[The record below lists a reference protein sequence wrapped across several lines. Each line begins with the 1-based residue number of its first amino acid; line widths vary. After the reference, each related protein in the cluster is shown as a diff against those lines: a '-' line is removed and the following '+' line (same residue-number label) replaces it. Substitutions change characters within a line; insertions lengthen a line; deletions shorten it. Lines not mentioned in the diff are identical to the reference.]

1 MRNWIGIKELVVG
14 IIIIFLGVSILP
26 SITANA
32 GGFNKLNN
40 TTIKY
45 VCIGKVDY
53 VQKSDD
59 IFSFKAKFV
68 IVLIYEDEQF
78 INNIFV
84 INMGYTIEDFVTI
97 EGIIK
102 DHFIFVVINSFS
114 LEQLR
119 THFQ

>member
-1 MRNWIGIKELVVG
+1 M
-14 IIIIFLGVSILP
+14 P

-40 TTIKY
+40 TFIEY
-45 VCIGKVDY
+45 ICIDKIDY

-59 IFSFKAKFV
+59 MFSFKAKFI
-68 IVLIYEDEQF
+68 IVFIIEDEQF

-84 INMGYTIEDFVTI
+84 INIGYTIENFITI

-102 DHFIFVVINSFS
+102 DHFIFVVINSFL

-119 THFQ
+119 MYFQ

>member
-1 MRNWIGIKELVVG
+1 
-14 IIIIFLGVSILP
+14 LGVSILP

-40 TTIKY
+40 TFIEY

-59 IFSFKAKFV
+59 MFSFKANFV
-68 IVLIYEDEQF
+68 IFLLFVDEQF

-84 INMGYTIEDFVTI
+84 INIGYTIENFITI

-102 DHFIFVVINSFS
+102 DHFIFVVINSFL

-119 THFQ
+119 MYFQ